1 MVKPM
6 TKTKSST
13 ASSPSSTSSSSSSS
27 SATSIQVASKSTSQ
41 SSITTSKKTASN
53 IPLLLLRCLVVDL
66 PLMLLFASYIGFL
79 LLQHVE
85 SNYLSKL
92 YHSMEFT
99 DERHD
104 TEVTGYHYTCTPDDI
119 STRSADDLILPNYNN
134 STDNTDNNTKQSA
147 RDAVELMQ
155 THGATLIPDI
165 LSAET
170 AHAVREFVLEENQR
184 LAQQKDGLF
193 YVIANENRFSF
204 GIRVADHHVS
214 IRKALHEIA
223 NHKVLQETMTELVGP
238 DPAVIEFTAITSV
251 AWAATQNYHQ
261 DVVHE
266 GSAAKYARTFLP
278 SYSLFMPLQDTT
290 VRMGATSICA
300 GTQLCANPSEDMEY
314 LCEEHGLS
322 VGNTSMGK
330 WPRGWGALVNQQTT
344 HRGAAHQD
352 PNGPDRVVLII
363 TLAPRP
369 QFENNGAG
377 SHPGRVESRMLGQS
391 GSYSLEY
398 RHWGF
403 TLSDFGRAYDE
414 LDVAGRSK
422 SLWGSDMT
430 EPWRSLRAF
439 GLYKRPG
446 IAGSSK
452 WGWDGVSVALM
463 RMSNGDNGYTRD
475 SLEDFV
481 LEQGGFTAASGGW
494 FPSWLQG
501 DFIAYDEDAWEE
513 LMEEGNV
520 PLDGFWYDFLV
531 STGEKVLEFLALCHR
546 VALGIVLVGTA
557 ILAKIRSPVST
568 STASRGTWK
577 SGVSA
582 FIQQIGRIIFT
593 HAVVLGLAALFLHK
607 IDNSHWARHVQSGK
621 LFQPYQDNADIE
633 RTLSDEAYE
642 TPAFTLPNRDDVL
655 VAPHYKS
662 PYLAAYA
669 KVLDFNQPGN
679 LLWRSMVEDHAMGY
693 DSTTSGMQEE
703 LCETLVDD
711 IMLRQ
716 YQSRFLQQTEPG
728 RWLELTGRESAFYCH
743 KELMAGSSPLTKILL
758 DEIEQL
764 HAETKFGAWRAT
776 AMHRSTIPGY
786 LTHLTMSILD
796 HRQRGNTKQPLPSH
810 LRTDPLKAVV
820 VARESLVDLP
830 VLTVTPISYFETDAR
845 MPLPPPSLQEPYNG
859 AWFRVG
865 DVVEAKYQ
873 GVHSGEKSESILLT
887 KQKVSNVSLLC

>member
-1 MVKPM
+1 
-6 TKTKSST
+6 
-13 ASSPSSTSSSSSSS
+13 
-27 SATSIQVASKSTSQ
+27 
-41 SSITTSKKTASN
+41 
-53 IPLLLLRCLVVDL
+53 
-66 PLMLLFASYIGFL
+66 MLLFASYIGFL

-99 DERHD
+99 EERRD

-119 STRSADDLILPNYNN
+119 STRSADDLIIPNNN
-134 STDNTDNNTKQSA
+134 ADKTRKQKA
-147 RDAVELMQ
+147 HDAVELMQ
-155 THGATLIPDI
+155 THGATMIPDI

-170 AHAVREFVLEENQR
+170 ADAVREFVLEENQR
-184 LAQQKDGLF
+184 LAKQKGGLF
-193 YVIANENRFSF
+193 YVIANEHRYSF

-214 IRKALHEIA
+214 IRKALHEMA
-223 NHKVLQETMTELVGP
+223 HHEVLQEMMTELVGP
-238 DPAVIEFTAITSV
+238 DPAVIEFTAITSEYG
-251 AWAATQNYHQ
+251 AATQNYHQ

-300 GTQLCANPSEDMEY
+300 GTQLCANPAEDMEY

-330 WPRGWGALVNQQTT
+330 WPQGWGALVNQQTT
-344 HRGAAHQD
+344 HRGAAHED
-352 PNGPDRVVLII
+352 PNGPDRVLLII

-369 QFENNGAG
+369 EFGG
-377 SHPGRVESRMLGQS
+377 SQPGRVESRMLGQS

-403 TLSDFGRAYDE
+403 TLSEFGKAYNE
-414 LDVAGRSK
+414 LDIAGRSK

-446 IAGSSK
+446 NAPASSK

-501 DFIAYDEDAWEE
+501 DFVAYDEDAWEE
-513 LMEEGNV
+513 LMEAGNV

-531 STGEKVLEFLALCHR
+531 STGQKVLEFLALCHR

-557 ILAKIRSPVST
+557 ILAKTLSPAFTCTT
-568 STASRGTWK
+568 SKGTSK
-577 SGVSA
+577 SGVPA
-582 FIQQIGRIIFT
+582 LIQQIGRIMLT
-593 HAVVLGLAALFLHK
+593 HAVVLGLAALLLHK
-607 IDNSHWARHVQSGK
+607 IDNSHWARHVQNGK
-621 LFQPYQDNADIE
+621 LFQPYQDNTDLE
-633 RTLSDEAYE
+633 RSLPDEDYE
-642 TPAFTLPNRDDVL
+642 PPAFTLPNRDDVL
-655 VAPHYKS
+655 VAPQYKS

-669 KVLDFNQPGN
+669 KILDLNQPGN
-679 LLWRSMVEDHAMGY
+679 LLWRSMVEDYSTGF
-693 DSTTSGMQEE
+693 DSMTRGMQEE

-711 IMLRQ
+711 VMLRQ
-716 YQSRFLQQTEPG
+716 HQSRFLQQTEPG
-728 RWLELTGRESAFYCH
+728 RWLELTGHDSAFYCH
-743 KELMAGSSPLTKILL
+743 KELMAGSSPLTKSLMDDL
-758 DEIEQL
+758 EQL
-764 HAETKFGAWRAT
+764 QTETKFGAWRAT

-786 LTHLTMSILD
+786 LTHLVKYILD
-796 HRQRGNTKQPLPSH
+796 QRQHGNKKQSLPSN
-810 LRTDPLKAVV
+810 LRSHPLESVFIAH
-820 VARESLVDLP
+820 ESLLELP
-830 VLTVTPISYFETDAR
+830 VVTVTPRRGFETDPR
-845 MPLPPPSLQEPYNG
+845 MPSSPPGLREPYNG
-859 AWFRVG
+859 AWLCVG

-873 GVHSGEKSESILLT
+873 GVHPGEKNEKCGPIKT
-887 KQKVSNVSLLC
+887 KSL